1 MFKFNGLVT
10 ENSEKQLRQYVDS
23 TSVYRAVLEAR
34 KERKEVRGSMFW
46 RELRGVRYLIRTS
59 AAGAQ
64 RALGADGPDTQAMHE
79 RFMARKSAA
88 TERCKALEAKLSEM
102 TQLNK
107 VYQVGR
113 VPGVAVGVLQ
123 ALEAHGVADQFL
135 TVGTHCLYAYEAA
148 CGVRIASDAAAT
160 RDIDLLFDTRQQLA
174 FLTTLRRLDTSF
186 IGVLRKADKTFRV
199 RPDQLQTAV
208 NDGGFEVDLIIR
220 IAVDAE
226 PHPLKMSDAEE
237 DLWAVQ
243 VSSGNRM
250 VSSRRFTQTV
260 VSARGDMALMRTVH
274 PLDFIQVKRALAHSS
289 ARDPLKARKDA
300 LQADVAQH
308 LWQTYL
314 QHLDT
319 AHTETVA
326 FDG

>member
-1 MFKFNGLVT
+1 MLNINGLVT
-10 ENSEKQLRQYVDS
+10 ENSENQLRQYVDS
-23 TSVYRAVLEAR
+23 TSVFRSLVQAR
-34 KERKEVRGSMFW
+34 KERQEVRGSMFW

-64 RALGADGPDTQAMHE
+64 RTLGVDGSETQAMYE
-79 RFMARKSAA
+79 RFMACKSAA
-88 TERCKALEAKLSEM
+88 AERCKALEARLAEM
-102 TQLNK
+102 TKLNK

-113 VPGVAVGVLQ
+113 VPGVVVGVLQ

-135 TVGTHCLYAYEAA
+135 TVGTHALYAYEAA
-148 CGVRIASDAAAT
+148 CGVRIASDATAT
-160 RDIDLLFDTRQQLA
+160 CDIDLPFDTRQHLA
-174 FLTTLRRLDTSF
+174 FLTTLRRLDISF

-199 RPDQLQTAV
+199 RSDQLQTAV
-208 NDGGFEVDLIIR
+208 NNDGFEVDLIR
-220 IAVDAE
+220 RTAVDAD

-243 VSSGNRM
+243 ISSGNRL
-250 VSSRRFTQTV
+250 VSSRRFAQTV

-274 PLDFIQVKRALAHSS
+274 PLDFIQVKRALARSP

-300 LQADVAQH
+300 LQAEVVQY

-314 QHLDT
+314 QYQDT
-319 AHTETVA
+319 TTHADMPLA
-326 FDG
+326 

>member
-1 MFKFNGLVT
+1 MLNINGLVT
-10 ENSEKQLRQYVDS
+10 ENSENQLRQYVDS
-23 TSVYRAVLEAR
+23 TSVFRSLVQAR
-34 KERKEVRGSMFW
+34 KERQEVRGSMFW

-64 RALGADGPDTQAMHE
+64 RTLGVDGPETQAMHE

-88 TERCKALEAKLSEM
+88 AERCKALEARLAEM
-102 TQLNK
+102 TKLNK

-113 VPGVAVGVLQ
+113 VPGVVVGVLQ

-135 TVGTHCLYAYEAA
+135 TVGTHALYAYEAA
-148 CGVRIASDAAAT
+148 CGVRVARDASAT
-160 RDIDLLFDTRQQLA
+160 RDIDLLSDTRQHLA
-174 FLTTLRRLDTSF
+174 FLTTLRRLDMSF

-199 RPDQLQTAV
+199 RSGQLQTGV
-208 NDGGFEVDLIIR
+208 NNDGFEVDLIR
-220 IAVDAE
+220 RTAVDAD

-243 VSSGNRM
+243 VSSGNRL
-250 VSSRRFTQTV
+250 VSSRRFAQTV

-274 PLDFIQVKRALAHSS
+274 PLDFIQVKRALARSL

-300 LQADVAQH
+300 LQAEVVQY

-314 QHLDT
+314 QYQDT
-319 AHTETVA
+319 TTHADMPLA
-326 FDG
+326 